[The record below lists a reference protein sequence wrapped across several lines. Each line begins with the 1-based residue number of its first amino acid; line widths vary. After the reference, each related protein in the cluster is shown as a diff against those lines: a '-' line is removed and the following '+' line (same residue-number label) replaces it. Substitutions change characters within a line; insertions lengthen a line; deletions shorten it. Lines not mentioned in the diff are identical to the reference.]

1 MTKPCIEYISACAW
15 CEPFIGFVESLAKEY
30 AGKVEVVIYRAGKDF
45 GYIKKYGATTKSMVV
60 INEKKAV
67 KKLSKESIQAAFEEA
82 AASC

>member
-1 MTKPCIEYISACAW
+1 M
-15 CEPFIGFVESLAKEY
+15 
-30 AGKVEVVIYRAGKDF
+30 YRAGKDF

-82 AASC
+82 IANC